1 MLQRAPRG
9 FERYILQRPLCVKA
23 ALYSRLLIET
33 DMLTTM
39 RPDVLERIID
49 AIPMKRLGK
58 PEEIASIVAWLAS
71 DEAGFA
77 TGADFSLNG
86 GAHMC

>member
-1 MLQRAPRG
+1 ML
-9 FERYILQRPLCVKA
+9 A
-23 ALYSRLLIET
+23 AL
-33 DMLTTM
+33 

-71 DEAGFA
+71 EEAGFA